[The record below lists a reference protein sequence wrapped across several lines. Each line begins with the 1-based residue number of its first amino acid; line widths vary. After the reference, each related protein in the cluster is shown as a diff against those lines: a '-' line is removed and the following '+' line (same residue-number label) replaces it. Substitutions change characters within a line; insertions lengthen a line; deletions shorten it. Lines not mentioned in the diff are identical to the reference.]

1 MAAKLSQVVKVDV
14 GVAAQPWRRRTLR
27 EPSLHRHHARG
38 DRAARTCGVAAA
50 RLVLNRLVTMRRLAV
65 LFVLVATVGIAGAAG
80 RGAAVSVT
88 AACASTLRLDA
99 AARKAHA
106 AAIRTALVD
115 ALARRDDASP
125 VAIDVSLVALDL
137 HTVRGHVEI
146 TAKVHAMVSDDQR
159 RIVWLGTTG
168 ARVEIPVASYR
179 ADQLTAY
186 QREAI
191 DAAISDLVRSLRAE
205 LRQHSTDRVALR

>member
-1 MAAKLSQVVKVDV
+1 
-14 GVAAQPWRRRTLR
+14 
-27 EPSLHRHHARG
+27 
-38 DRAARTCGVAAA
+38 
-50 RLVLNRLVTMRRLAV
+50 MRRLAV
-65 LFVLVATVGIAGAAG
+65 VFVLIATVGIAGAAG

-106 AAIRTALVD
+106 TAIRVALVD
-115 ALARRDDASP
+115 ALARRDDTAP
-125 VAIDVSLVALDL
+125 VAIDASLVALEVN
-137 HTVRGHVEI
+137 TVRGQVEI

-159 RIVWLGTTG
+159 RIVWLGTCG
-168 ARVEIPVASYR
+168 ARVQIPVASYR

-191 DAAISDLVRSLRAE
+191 GAATGDLVRSLRAE
-205 LRQHSTDRVALR
+205 LRQHSTDRVALRTR